1 MNEQIL
7 LAWSQLPLYLTQHIL
22 LSASAILL
30 AFVIGFPLMII
41 CTKSTYWRNALL
53 SSAGVIQTI
62 PGLALLALF
71 YPLLLGLSKITD
83 ALFSLTLP
91 AFGFLPSLLA
101 LALYALLP
109 ILRNGVAALS
119 GIDPLVIEAADGVGM
134 TAQQKLWQ
142 VELPLGAPVLM
153 SGIRIATVWT
163 IGAATLATSVG
174 QVSLGN
180 YIFSGLQTENWVSV
194 LFGCLAASILA
205 LVADF
210 ALSLVETGLV
220 LRQRKRL
227 SLGILILVVGVLS
240 ALVPALS
247 RPKHDYVVGAKNF
260 SEQFIL
266 AQLIDDRLQSMGA
279 SVQQSTSL
287 GSAVVFKALA
297 NNEIDVYVDYSGT
310 LWSNVLGH
318 TTRPPRAQLMAK
330 LRQELHT
337 QYGVTLLGSLG
348 FENAY
353 VLAMKEH
360 QAQNSN
366 ITTINNLS
374 EKAPNLRLGSDLE
387 FLSRPDW
394 ALLKS
399 AYKLSF
405 KSEKSFTPTLM
416 YRALESDG
424 VDVISAFSSD
434 GRIQAQQL
442 RILTDSL
449 NAAPSYDAVVLIAPK
464 RANDDFLRKA
474 ISPLLSA
481 IDVTLMQ
488 EANYMVDR
496 EKNKATISQA
506 AKFLKKQLVI
516 SGK

>member
-7 LAWSQLPLYLTQHIL
+7 LAWTQLPLYLTQHIL

-30 AFVIGFPLMII
+30 ALAIGFPLMII
-41 CTKSTYWRNALL
+41 CAKSTYWRNLLL

-83 ALFSLTLP
+83 ALFNLTLP

-134 TAQQKLWQ
+134 TTQQKLWQ

-205 LVADF
+205 LLADF
-210 ALSLVETGLV
+210 ALSLVETGLA
-220 LRQRKRL
+220 LRQRKKL
-227 SLGILILVVGVLS
+227 SLGVLILVVGVLS
-240 ALVPALS
+240 AIVPALS

-287 GSAVVFKALA
+287 GSAVAFKALA

-318 TTRPPRAQLMAK
+318 TTRPPRAELMAK
-330 LRQELHT
+330 LRQELDT

-353 VLAMKEH
+353 VLAMKEQ
-360 QAQNSN
+360 QAQISN

-374 EKAPNLRLGSDLE
+374 EKASNLRLGSDLE

-394 ALLKS
+394 TLLKS

-405 KSEKSFTPTLM
+405 KSESFTPTLM

-434 GRIQAQQL
+434 GRIKAQQL

-464 RANDDFLRKA
+464 RANDGFLRKA

-506 AKFLKKQLVI
+506 AEFLQKQLAI
-516 SGK
+516 PEK